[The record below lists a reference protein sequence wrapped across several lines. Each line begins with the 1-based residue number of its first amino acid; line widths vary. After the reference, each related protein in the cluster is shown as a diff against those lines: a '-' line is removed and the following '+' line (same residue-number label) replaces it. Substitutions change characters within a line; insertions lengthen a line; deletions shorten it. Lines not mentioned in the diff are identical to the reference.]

1 MRGVPCLSPWW
12 VVESARRMIQAI
24 DADTQQCRM
33 SGKCGSEQTVSE
45 PGCFN
50 AGSSSRQGIH
60 MYIGGG
66 ILGTLLLIALIIYV
80 VRRI

>member
-1 MRGVPCLSPWW
+1 M
-12 VVESARRMIQAI
+12 ARRPGTVRAL
-24 DADTQQCRM
+24 ADIALPGDTFASAQTSGVHGCSNDRATTNPLKETQ
-33 SGKCGSEQTVSE
+33 
-45 PGCFN
+45 
-50 AGSSSRQGIH
+50 